1 MYMNYI
7 LDIRIKRSYE
17 WLEKQHERF
26 DLMGAINARYEI
38 PEIKFNGLDSLNCS
52 MDTETQSLRYSDTMS
67 TREHTPRNYLDSDI
81 GVYASDDMSSAWS
94 EESDA
99 ETEESYDPTQLS
111 YKNQT
116 YLTVPKMNGKF
127 HHSAINRG
135 FVLESYAKSPRL
147 NGVVNG
153 GVPPPTQKLVTTI
166 SGDVI
171 KDEDIKSPSLSQH
184 TSKIDNQTYILATD
198 ADMKFD
204 ADSILEVL
212 TACNSDMRLG
222 GACGR
227 THPVGNKNNPI
238 VWFQM
243 FEYAKGKIFT
253 ATCYLHQHCIQ
264 GRCKQWKVL
273 LLVIQNRKK
282 KFIFES
288 ISLTFFIF
296 SEIFQSINVSL
307 VNFLELN
314 ICTVVNNELSS
325 VCNNILLSLL
335 SSKIVNVATLTISL
349 VGIRLISLLSIF
361 VVRFTTKKKKIL

>member
-1 MYMNYI
+1 MNYI

-26 DLMGAINARYEI
+26 DLMGEINARYEI
-38 PEIKFNGLDSLNCS
+38 PENKFNGLDSLNCS
-52 MDTETQSLRYSDTMS
+52 MDAESLRYSDTMS
-67 TREHTPRNYLDSDI
+67 TRDIPRIYLDSDI
-81 GVYASDDMSSAWS
+81 GINMSDDMSSAWS
-94 EESDA
+94 EDSDA
-99 ETEESYDPTQLS
+99 ETDESYGPTPLS

-135 FVLESYAKSPRL
+135 FVLDSYTKSPSL
-147 NGVVNG
+147 NGVVIG
-153 GVPPPTQKLVTTI
+153 EVPPPTQKLVTTI

-171 KDEDIKSPSLSQH
+171 KDEDLKSPSLSQQ

-212 TACNSDMRLG
+212 TTCNSDMRLG

-253 ATCYLHQHCIQ
+253 ATCYLHQHCIH
-264 GRCKQWKVL
+264 GRCKQ
-273 LLVIQNRKK
+273 
-282 KFIFES
+282 
-288 ISLTFFIF
+288 
-296 SEIFQSINVSL
+296 
-307 VNFLELN
+307 
-314 ICTVVNNELSS
+314 
-325 VCNNILLSLL
+325 
-335 SSKIVNVATLTISL
+335 
-349 VGIRLISLLSIF
+349 
-361 VVRFTTKKKKIL
+361 